1 MKLVAKFKKFSNFN
15 KLMFVMSII
24 STCSVI
30 FYLIKWM
37 QMFMSVKAG
46 LEIYTLNSEEHFYTS
61 TSFSP
66 SFFSSTDCLNS
77 YWSDKSITDYGSD
90 ILNNIY
96 ITQVRVSFCKTSIY
110 TKTPKE
116 RDAEGTHCGYL
127 EYNAFPIYLNGK
139 TLENIRGG
147 GDSGQFS
154 LDKLVKGQTYR
165 KTQNIGPWVVFDVGK
180 KDRSSRQYADGSNMA
195 NFIINLNKDKMVDL
209 TKFKFDIT
217 VESVYHELNSDTY
230 TKLREFNIN
239 SNTGIKTD
247 KCITFTLPF
256 NIDTSLLGN
265 KDIGTLG
272 APEFNLTIIDLA
284 KE

>member
-15 KLMFVMSII
+15 KLIFVISII
-24 STCSVI
+24 LTCSVI
-30 FYLIKWM
+30 FYLIKM
-37 QMFMSVKAG
+37 LKSVKAG
-46 LEIYTLNSEEHFYTS
+46 LEIYTLNSEENFYV
-61 TSFSP
+61 
-66 SFFSSTDCLNS
+66 SSTNDCLNS
-77 YWSDKSITDYGSD
+77 AWSDKSITDYGID

-96 ITQVRVSFCKTSIY
+96 ITEVRVSFCKTSIY

-116 RDAEGTHCGYL
+116 RDAEGTNCGYL

-139 TLENIRGG
+139 TLENISGG

-180 KDRSSRQYADGSNMA
+180 KDRSSRQYADDSFTSNST
-195 NFIINLNKDKMVDL
+195 INSNYDKIVDL

-217 VESVYHELNSDTY
+217 IESVYHELNSNTS
-230 TKLREFNIN
+230 TLINRFELN

-247 KCITFTLPF
+247 KCINFTLPF
-256 NIDTSLLGN
+256 DINRSFLGN
-265 KDIGTLG
+265 KDIATLG

-284 KE
+284 I